1 MSGKSEWKVR
11 QCKDTIPSSCKI
23 DEHLSWITY
32 LILMELVSAR
42 TYISKN
48 LRLRKMNETPGSKAS
63 GDQCMC
69 QWEEVNCV
77 SIIIEPDSVLLLS
90 WLQSFVGFRGSAII
104 SFPRSPVILEC
115 DSQNFE
121 DRFFPQ
127 HCSRNACIGLVPART
142 FYWLSNMTG
151 KWFLVCPLG
160 KDHQGTKR

>member
-1 MSGKSEWKVR
+1 
-11 QCKDTIPSSCKI
+11 
-23 DEHLSWITY
+23 
-32 LILMELVSAR
+32 MELVSAR

-121 DRFFPQ
+121 DRFFLFVFDAFHSSWFTPVDGEF
-127 HCSRNACIGLVPART
+127 C
-142 FYWLSNMTG
+142 FFLSKNC
-151 KWFLVCPLG
+151 F
-160 KDHQGTKR
+160 HNF